1 MQSVERLSEKDKML
15 FRQPFL
21 WLIEIEKF
29 LPAVIFLSEK
39 YGRYNALIF
48 WISDGG
54 GRLNILFG

>member
-1 MQSVERLSEKDKML
+1 M
-15 FRQPFL
+15 
-21 WLIEIEKF
+21 EIEKF
-29 LPAVIFLSEK
+29 LPAIIFLSEK